1 LETAAALAVRAELRE
16 HRGAGVLAFGLS
28 AYSRYRTDWPGGG
41 QVGLHGTNEPEL
53 VPGHISNGCIR
64 LRNRDVRRLDR
75 LMSVGT
81 PILIR

>member
-16 HRGAGVLAFGLS
+16 HRGAGIVIDRARPRVRLF
-28 AYSRYRTDWPGGG
+28 R
-41 QVGLHGTNEPEL
+41 HGAL
-53 VPGHISNGCIR
+53 VFISNRCIR